1 MRRSVKRVAVRPDE
15 GALEGDDA
23 GDDVDVD
30 VDVLE
35 LSLISGTNG
44 SLGASRRIARV
55 RFAETAT
62 VARLVSDAVAGVASV
77 VTDAGA
83 VLEDELDPFIS
94 FGSSKASTATR
105 MTARPTRIIFL

>member
-1 MRRSVKRVAVRPDE
+1 MRRGVKRDAVRPDE

-23 GDDVDVD
+23 GDDVDVDVD

-62 VARLVSDAVAGVASV
+62 VASLVSDAVAGVASV

-83 VLEDELDPFIS
+83 VLEDELEPFIS
-94 FGSSKASTATR
+94 FGSSNASTATR
-105 MTARPTRIIFL
+105 TTARPT